1 MIVYFD
7 NDGLYGQNAVNIPVL
22 VNNKP
27 IGFVS
32 EVNQE
37 RVTCYLWDRYVGK
50 DLCAFNIGSTEQD
63 ICSIS
68 ITND

>member
-22 VNNKP
+22 VNGKP
-27 IGFVS
+27 IGFVFK
-32 EVNQE
+32 VDQE
-37 RVTCYLWDRYVGK
+37 RVTCYLWDGFISK
-50 DLCAFNIGSTEQD
+50 EQIGFNMSTTEQD

-68 ITND
+68 VNI